1 MLIKYAEAMYPII
14 SFQDQNGEDK
24 GGLSIEMCNT
34 ALVPDHELLNL
45 VKEKYTWA
53 GMNVKETKE
62 FEYHDGTNENW
73 SLVDSRRKGLNRQS
87 KQILAQLIF
96 VKYCLAHTTSLD
108 YYYYYYT
115 QLHIYAKYF
124 IFRFHVVLY

>member
-1 MLIKYAEAMYPII
+1 MIKYAEAIYPTI

-24 GGLSIEMCNT
+24 GGLSIKMCKT

-62 FEYHDGTNENW
+62 FEYYDGTNENW
-73 SLVDSRRKGLNRQS
+73 SLVDSRRKGLNRTILLIVKIILIIYVKS
-87 KQILAQLIF
+87 YLFYQI
-96 VKYCLAHTTSLD
+96 VTRC
-108 YYYYYYT
+108 
-115 QLHIYAKYF
+115 
-124 IFRFHVVLY
+124 